1 MSDFSYQLYSSRD
14 AANLSDTLTM
24 LARLGYSGVEG
35 YGALFAD
42 RSAVDSLVADLKDSA
57 LKMPTAHMDI
67 DMVENQPDRV
77 LKIAKAVGIK
87 TVFVPFLLP
96 DDRPTTAVGW
106 RQFGERLDAAGA
118 PLRKASLGFGWHN
131 HDFEFQPVST
141 GEIPLDLILEV
152 APSLIWEA
160 DIAWIVRGGS
170 DPLDW
175 IEKHGD
181 RIAAVH
187 VKDIAA
193 EGQNTDEDGWA
204 DVGEGIMD
212 WPGIMKAL
220 RGKSVAHFIMEHDN
234 PSDDKRFAERS
245 LKAARKF

>member
-1 MSDFSYQLYSSRD
+1 MTDFSYQLYSSR
-14 AANLSDTLTM
+14 NVPTLSDTLTM

-35 YGALFAD
+35 YGGLFAD
-42 RSAVDSLVADLKDSA
+42 RSAVDNLAANLGDSG

-67 DMVENQPDRV
+67 AMVENQPDRV
-77 LKIAKAVGIK
+77 LEIAKAVGIE
-87 TVFVPFLLP
+87 TIFVPFLLP

-106 RQFGERLDAAGA
+106 RE
-118 PLRKASLGFGWHN
+118 FGWHN
-131 HDFEFQPVST
+131 HDFEFCPLST
-141 GEIPLDLILEV
+141 GEIPMDLILEV